1 MKSRTLSWAV
11 RFVVVLLLALATGA
25 LAQTPTPTHLSGLVN
40 DYSPETISGK
50 VVGPWVMHGTWS
62 LDLKGRSGLADFS
75 AAMTMELS
83 DHAMEVAIA
92 NGVMTGGV
100 LSTFD
105 NPETRIPHTHHITMK
120 DATVSY
126 NTSVCPAYLAPPA
139 TPNPVFMV
147 TGSAYITGN
156 GAPAP
161 FSKNDTVLSMLQVCV
176 SGGTDVPFSNVTL
189 VFGSPASGHFGS
201 QAIHGVVRRPKQ
213 SGSDDTDR

>member
-1 MKSRTLSWAV
+1 MKSKALLWMVSTVA
-11 RFVVVLLLALATGA
+11 FVVLALAI
-25 LAQTPTPTHLSGLVN
+25 LARGQTPTPTHFSGLVN
-40 DYSPETISGK
+40 DFTPETIQGK

-92 NGVMTGGV
+92 NGVITGGV
-100 LSTFD
+100 PTTFD
-105 NPETRIPHTHHITMK
+105 DPETRIPHTHHITMK

-126 NTSVCPAYLAPPA
+126 NTSTCPVYTSPPV
-139 TPNPVFMV
+139 PNAVFMV
-147 TGSAYITGN
+147 TGWASITGN

-176 SGGTDVPFSNVTL
+176 SGGSDVPFSNVTL

-201 QAIHGVVRRPKQ
+201 QAIHGVIRK
-213 SGSDDTDR
+213 SKLSDFDEEHR